1 MKRTLC
7 FSLLTSLAL
16 LLCACA
22 SGGAADLSP
31 LAGVFPDQTS
41 AAHASYFSGGIST
54 DWELT
59 AEELADLETWALGLD
74 LAEQS
79 FPEGEAPGDRDGGSG
94 YTFQL
99 GDKSFSYLFAGEADY
114 ILLGDTWYLVENPSA
129 PPLSVPGAPE
139 LTAEDIE
146 LVEAYRYIVPADAEK
161 KAVADSAAIQEVL
174 DLLHGAAA
182 TDTPPEALAGGAV
195 VSFRLTLANGE
206 VREWI
211 CAEAADTLWAV
222 AGPEGDCETMM
233 DCAAL
238 WEGLPGEAEA
248 APEAQLP
255 VLP

>member
-1 MKRTLC
+1 MKR
-7 FSLLTSLAL
+7 SLVISAALSLAL

-22 SGGAADLSP
+22 GGVPEESP
-31 LAGVFPDQTS
+31 LAAVFPDQTS
-41 AAHASYFSGGIST
+41 QMEASYFSCGVAT

-59 AEELADLETWALGLD
+59 AAELEELETWALGLD
-74 LAEQS
+74 LTEQS
-79 FPEGEAPGDRDGGSG
+79 FPEGETPGDRDGGSG

-99 GDKSFSYLFAGEADY
+99 GGHSFSYILTGADNY
-114 ILLGDTWYLVENPSA
+114 VLLGDTWYRVENPSD

-146 LVEAYRYIVPADAEK
+146 LVEAYCYIVPADAEK

-174 DLLHGAAA
+174 DLLHGAVS

-195 VSFRLTLANGE
+195 VSFRLTLTTGE

-222 AGPEGDCETMM
+222 AGPEGNCETMM